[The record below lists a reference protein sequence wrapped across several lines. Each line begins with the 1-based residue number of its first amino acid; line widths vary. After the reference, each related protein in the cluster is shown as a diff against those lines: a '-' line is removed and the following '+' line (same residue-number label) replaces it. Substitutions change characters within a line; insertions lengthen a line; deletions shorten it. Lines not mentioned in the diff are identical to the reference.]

1 MSAGRQPTAAL
12 EVVGVPTDIAQRLA
26 SIYQK
31 AGGLRDTD
39 VLADARKKTSPLHSQ
54 FEWDDTTAAEAHR
67 LSQAGALIRRVHV
80 KVIPAPESEP
90 IRVRAY
96 IANRDLPERSPDDVG
111 PGQYTAI
118 ADVARKT
125 TYATAVEESIRRD
138 LARLQVKYS
147 SHATFFSVL
156 REVVDGD

>member
-1 MSAGRQPTAAL
+1 MSKKPIATL
-12 EVVGVPTDIAQRLA
+12 EVVGVPSDVADRLA
-26 SIYQK
+26 SIHRK
-31 AGGLRDTD
+31 AGGLRDVD
-39 VLADARKKTSPLHSQ
+39 VLADARSETSPLHSH
-54 FEWDDTTAAEAHR
+54 FEWDDSLAAEAHR
-67 LSQAGALIRRVHV
+67 LAQAGALIRRVHV
-80 KVIPAPESEP
+80 KVVTAPESDP

-118 ADVARKT
+118 EEVARKT
-125 TYATAVEESIRRD
+125 TYAAAVEESIRRD

-147 SHATFFSVL
+147 SAAEFFRVL

>member
-1 MSAGRQPTAAL
+1 MTARKPAATL
-12 EVVGVPTDIAQRLA
+12 EVVGVPTEVATRLA
-26 SIYQK
+26 SIHQK
-31 AGGLRDTD
+31 AGGLRDVD
-39 VLADARKKTSPLHSQ
+39 VLADARKKTSPLHSH
-54 FEWDDTTAAEAHR
+54 FEWDDTAAAEAHR
-67 LSQAGALIRRVHV
+67 LAQAGALIRRVHV
-80 KVIPAPESEP
+80 KVITEPESEP

-118 ADVARKT
+118 QDVARKT

-147 SHATFFSVL
+147 SATEFFRVL
-156 REVVDGD
+156 REVVEGD